1 MSQVE
6 SEPRWSGPCWDC
18 GAENDPGAS
27 ECWLCH
33 RRDWHGSS
41 RLPTS
46 PKPAPSRMSDHE
58 WPLIGLWLTLGLVG
72 LGGVVLA
79 PGLVFGLLVTV
90 LLMLILVGSP
100 LVGAKIIAQRRLST
114 TQKVVR
120 MAVLVV
126 MTPIVLFVVL
136 FIAIF
141 LSCLFRGPQWHN

>member
-1 MSQVE
+1 
-6 SEPRWSGPCWDC
+6 
-18 GAENDPGAS
+18 
-27 ECWLCH
+27 
-33 RRDWHGSS
+33 
-41 RLPTS
+41 
-46 PKPAPSRMSDHE
+46 MSDHE